1 MYQSRLLTC
10 EYFKIFSG
18 VYEDFRINASFD
30 YKFEIPP
37 LEYKDFIEYFEK
49 GLLKCIIL
57 LEDDIPT
64 GFLAYSTKPDEAI
77 ELYVIHCLG
86 NEDIQKKAR
95 ALLTYFIQTITPERF
110 QKIVCYPMLG
120 KQEALREE
128 VESFGFEFVELGVLV
143 FNMKDR
149 QKLKDFSAKK
159 PSILPIGYKITP
171 YKDIYYQELVNSVY
185 GAFKN
190 SSDVNFDPRFA
201 SLNGVHDIVSKITTS
216 VYGQF
221 LPVASKM
228 LLHENRLVGFV
239 LSNITDGKIGNLPLV
254 GIIPEH
260 QGQGLSEILLKTAMD
275 ELVKLS
281 KTGIVA
287 LDEVNVSL
295 DMYNRPAYKM
305 YKAIDFEDSYTYPQ
319 AYLKKLQNDEY

>member
-1 MYQSRLLTC
+1 MYQTRLLTC

-18 VYEDFRINASFD
+18 VYEDFRLNASLD

-37 LEYKDFIEYFEK
+37 LDYKDFIEYFEK

-64 GFLAYSTKPDEAI
+64 GFLAYSTKPEEAI

-95 ALLTYFIQTITPERF
+95 ALLTYFMQTITPERF

-120 KQEALREE
+120 KQEALRDEL
-128 VESFGFEFVELGVLV
+128 ESFGFNFVELGVLV
-143 FNMKDR
+143 FDMKNR
-149 QKLKDFSAKK
+149 QKIKDFSLKK
-159 PSILPIGYKITP
+159 PQALPIGYKIVP
-171 YKDIYYQELVNSVY
+171 YKSIYYQELVNIIF
-185 GAFKN
+185 GAFKT
-190 SSDVNFDPRFA
+190 SSDVNFDPRFG
-201 SLNGVHDIVSKITTS
+201 SINGVHDIATKITTS
-216 VYGQF
+216 IYGQF

-228 LLHENRLVGFV
+228 LLYENKLIGFV

-254 GIIPEH
+254 GIAPEH
-260 QGQGLSEILLKTAMD
+260 QGQGLSEILLKSAMD

-295 DMYNRPAYKM
+295 DMNNRAAYKM

-319 AYLKKLQNDEY
+319 AFLTKLKNDEY